1 MLNPVMEL
9 VTFKI
14 NANCTPEAFAAACE
28 PVNVWVRTQPG
39 FQSRTVSRN
48 QEGTWF
54 DVIFWD
60 SAESANTAAAK
71 IMVEL
76 GKSEF
81 MTMIESSSIQMQHP
95 QIVSRS

>member
-1 MLNPVMEL
+1 MLKPVMEL

-14 NANCTPEAFAAACE
+14 NADCTPEVFAAACE

-48 QEGTWF
+48 DEGTWF
-54 DVIFWD
+54 DVVLWD
-60 SAESANTAAAK
+60 SVETAHAAAEK
-71 IMVEL
+71 IMADL
-76 GKSEF
+76 GPSDF
-81 MTMIESSSIQMQHP
+81 MAMIDSSSIQMQHP